1 MAEEKQEILQLNLDD
16 IIPNRFQPR
25 EVFDEKALKELA
37 ASIKEHGVIQ
47 PIIVRNVNGKYEIIA
62 GERRYKASA
71 LAGKTTIP
79 AIVKNLDDKESSK
92 VALLENL
99 QRKNLNP
106 IEEAKTYQKILELD
120 EMTQEELAKTMGK
133 SQSAVSNKMRLLQL
147 TEEVQQAVLKEEI
160 SERHARTLLRVT
172 DSKKQIEMLKKVIA
186 EKINVRDLEKM
197 IDEIYPKEKKEEKQE
212 DVSVSNNF
220 LNTTPLETTVEISKP
235 DEGYGEIKILPPE
248 GEEETTAPKFL
259 NYGEIKDEDD
269 EEDENEEQNNNFFNS
284 IEPIDINNI
293 KQNTQDISSNESSNS
308 TSLDSLLNLQ
318 LETFSE
324 LGSGFNLSMQDL
336 DIRGAGN
343 LLGAEQSG
351 FMEDLGFE
359 TYQKIL
365 SQAMTELKNE
375 RELESGL
382 NQSLTSGLTPN
393 PSPRG
398 EGSGY
403 PRGRTASGHI
413 TPPSPRRGVGGEA
426 GGETPWVAD
435 CSVESDL
442 EMYFPELYVPSSA
455 ERMLLYRELDSIKN
469 DRDLETFKNRLR
481 DRFGKI
487 PIEGEEL
494 LNVVPLRRLGM
505 RLGCE
510 KIILKQGQMTLHFVS
525 NADSPYYQSEAF
537 GAIINYASHNVRRC
551 ALREN
556 RGKRMMVVKDIPSV
570 QQALYILQDIETA

>member
-1 MAEEKQEILQLNLDD
+1 MAEDKQEILQLNLDD

-133 SQSAVSNKMRLLQL
+133 SQSAISNKMRLLQL

-197 IDEIYPKEKKEEKQE
+197 IDEIYPKEKKEEPKE
-212 DVSVSNNF
+212 DISVSNNF
-220 LNTTPLETTVEISKP
+220 LNSTPLETTVEISKP
-235 DEGYGEIKILPPE
+235 NEGYGEIKILPPE

-269 EEDENEEQNNNFFNS
+269 EEENEESNNNFFNS

-318 LETFSE
+318 SNVNNNQDNYLTPSE
-324 LGSGFNLSMQDL
+324 AIEKTEEESEDKVEDYFKSSNLPNISLPDEVVTNNSSDTSL
-336 DIRGAGN
+336 KDVI
-343 LLGAEQSG
+343 
-351 FMEDLGFE
+351 EDMN
-359 TYQKIL
+359 K
-365 SQAMTELKNE
+365 K
-375 RELESGL
+375 ELE
-382 NQSLTSGLTPN
+382 NQPMT
-393 PSPRG
+393 
-398 EGSGY
+398 
-403 PRGRTASGHI
+403 I
-413 TPPSPRRGVGGEA
+413 
-426 GGETPWVAD
+426 
-435 CSVESDL
+435 
-442 EMYFPELYVPSSA
+442 
-455 ERMLLYRELDSIKN
+455 
-469 DRDLETFKNRLR
+469 DRAK
-481 DRFGKI
+481 
-487 PIEGEEL
+487 
-494 LNVVPLRRLGM
+494 
-505 RLGCE
+505 E
-510 KIILKQGQMTLHFVS
+510 KINNLVKELQEHDLKIK
-525 NADSPYYQSEAF
+525 ADEMDFEKNYQ
-537 GAIINYASHNVRRC
+537 III
-551 ALREN
+551 
-556 RGKRMMVVKDIPSV
+556 K
-570 QQALYILQDIETA
+570 IEKE

>member
-212 DVSVSNNF
+212 DISVSNNF

-269 EEDENEEQNNNFFNS
+269 EEDENKETNNNFFNS

-293 KQNTQDISSNESSNS
+293 KQNTQDISSNENSNS
-308 TSLDSLLNLQ
+308 ISLDSLLNLQ
-318 LETFSE
+318 SNVNNSHDNYLTPSE
-324 LGSGFNLSMQDL
+324 AIEKTAEESEDKVEDYFKSSNLPNISLPDEVVTNNSSDTSL
-336 DIRGAGN
+336 KDVI
-343 LLGAEQSG
+343 
-351 FMEDLGFE
+351 EDMN
-359 TYQKIL
+359 K
-365 SQAMTELKNE
+365 K
-375 RELESGL
+375 ELE
-382 NQSLTSGLTPN
+382 NQPMT
-393 PSPRG
+393 
-398 EGSGY
+398 
-403 PRGRTASGHI
+403 I
-413 TPPSPRRGVGGEA
+413 
-426 GGETPWVAD
+426 
-435 CSVESDL
+435 
-442 EMYFPELYVPSSA
+442 
-455 ERMLLYRELDSIKN
+455 
-469 DRDLETFKNRLR
+469 DRAK
-481 DRFGKI
+481 
-487 PIEGEEL
+487 
-494 LNVVPLRRLGM
+494 
-505 RLGCE
+505 E
-510 KIILKQGQMTLHFVS
+510 KIKDLVKELQEHDLKIK
-525 NADSPYYQSEAF
+525 ADEMDFEKNYQ
-537 GAIINYASHNVRRC
+537 III
-551 ALREN
+551 
-556 RGKRMMVVKDIPSV
+556 K
-570 QQALYILQDIETA
+570 IEKE

>member
-212 DVSVSNNF
+212 DISVSNNF

-269 EEDENEEQNNNFFNS
+269 EEDENKETNNNFFNS

-318 LETFSE
+318 SNVNNSHDNYLTPSE
-324 LGSGFNLSMQDL
+324 AIEKTAEESEDKVEDYFKSSNLPNISLPDEVVTNNSSDTSL
-336 DIRGAGN
+336 KDVI
-343 LLGAEQSG
+343 
-351 FMEDLGFE
+351 EDMN
-359 TYQKIL
+359 K
-365 SQAMTELKNE
+365 K
-375 RELESGL
+375 ELE
-382 NQSLTSGLTPN
+382 NQPMT
-393 PSPRG
+393 
-398 EGSGY
+398 
-403 PRGRTASGHI
+403 I
-413 TPPSPRRGVGGEA
+413 
-426 GGETPWVAD
+426 
-435 CSVESDL
+435 
-442 EMYFPELYVPSSA
+442 
-455 ERMLLYRELDSIKN
+455 
-469 DRDLETFKNRLR
+469 DRAK
-481 DRFGKI
+481 
-487 PIEGEEL
+487 
-494 LNVVPLRRLGM
+494 
-505 RLGCE
+505 E
-510 KIILKQGQMTLHFVS
+510 KINDLVKELQEHDLKIK
-525 NADSPYYQSEAF
+525 ADEMDFEKNYQ
-537 GAIINYASHNVRRC
+537 III
-551 ALREN
+551 
-556 RGKRMMVVKDIPSV
+556 K
-570 QQALYILQDIETA
+570 IEKE